1 MLRQQ
6 NCIDDNTHDK
16 TECTLQPKSTQ
27 GTAHEIAAG
36 NLAFLCTGMKVN
48 ILMTC
53 QKQLIVLI

>member
-1 MLRQQ
+1 M
-6 NCIDDNTHDK
+6 DGNTHDK
-16 TECTLQPKSTQ
+16 TEHTLKSKSTQ

-53 QKQLIVLI
+53 QKQWIVLI